1 MDVDETNA
9 IALVFMACHWH
20 IVTKTLWVWLTWV
33 MTDALMG
40 LILLPHADACS
51 EALSPG
57 APFSGSGGKAS
68 R

>member
-1 MDVDETNA
+1 MECKYHV
-9 IALVFMACHWH
+9 LSSGLC
-20 IVTKTLWVWLTWV
+20 LWLTWV

-40 LILLPHADACS
+40 LILLPHADAGS
-51 EALSPG
+51 TAFSPG